1 MSIFSL
7 NQRINQLMSSIDK
20 MSTKITSTTITPTT
34 ITGTSVQLNFTNQAF
49 MVFTISMTANIQAF
63 TFQNPVINGNYKIYL
78 NSTGFMIAK
87 VLGPNIRNNLS
98 GNTFIKGYWTIDIF
112 FDGNIFFCNFEN
124 YT

>member
-20 MSTKITSTTITPTT
+20 ISTKITSTTIQPTA
-34 ITGTSVQLNFTNQAF
+34 ITGNSAIINFNNQAYLV
-49 MVFTISMTANIQAF
+49 MTLTMTANIQSF

-78 NSTGFMIAK
+78 NSTGFVMNKI
-87 VLGPNIRNNLS
+87 LSLNIRNNLS

>member
-7 NQRINQLMSSIDK
+7 NQRINQLMASIDK
-20 MSTKITSTTITPTT
+20 ISTKTTSTTITPTV
-34 ITGTSVQLNFTNQAF
+34 ITDNSAIINFNNQAYLV
-49 MVFTISMTANIQAF
+49 MTLTMTANIQSF

-78 NSTGFMIAK
+78 NSTGFVMNKI
-87 VLGPNIRNNLS
+87 LSLNIRNNLS

-112 FDGNIFFCNFEN
+112 FDGKIFFCNFEN